1 MDENPATEQGEEG
14 LPRPVPE
21 SGLPG
26 GGSSITG
33 GKAPPGSAETED
45 VRENVVGGP
54 ADETGGPVEPDD
66 KFGSRR
72 GAAAA
77 MQGSDDEDDDVS
89 RSGSGNLTPSA

>member
-1 MDENPATEQGEEG
+1 MDDNPATEPGEEG

-26 GGSSITG
+26 GGSSVTG

-54 ADETGGPVEPDD
+54 ADETVGPVEPDD
-66 KFGSRR
+66 KFGSKR

-77 MQGSDDEDDDVS
+77 MQGSEEKDEDPS
-89 RSGSGNLTPSA
+89 QGGSGDLTPST

>member
-1 MDENPATEQGEEG
+1 MDDNPATEQGEEG

-26 GGSSITG
+26 GGSSVTG

-54 ADETGGPVEPDD
+54 ADEAAGPVEPDD
-66 KFGSRR
+66 KFGSKR

-77 MQGSDDEDDDVS
+77 MQGSDEEDDDVS
-89 RSGSGNLTPSA
+89 RGGSGNLTPSA

>member
-14 LPRPVPE
+14 LPRPVPK

-45 VRENVVGGP
+45 VRENVVGGS
-54 ADETGGPVEPDD
+54 ADETVGPVEPDD

-89 RSGSGNLTPSA
+89 RSGSGNPTPSA

>member
-1 MDENPATEQGEEG
+1 MDDNPATEQGEED

-54 ADETGGPVEPDD
+54 ADETVGPVEADD
-66 KFGSRR
+66 KYGSKR
-72 GAAAA
+72 GAGPA
-77 MQGSDDEDDDVS
+77 MRGSDEPDEAVSQGGSEDV
-89 RSGSGNLTPSA
+89 TPSA